1 LILGHCLIS
10 HNKRLNYNLQST
22 IYNLLNEVI
31 VDHVSPVEFYITK
44 LQQGISILATVF
56 YPKKVIVRMS
66 DFKSNEYKNLVG
78 GEYHEPDQ

>member
-1 LILGHCLIS
+1 MIGIDPRAL
-10 HNKRLNYNLQST
+10 LNFSQQTLELQSK
-22 IYNLLNEVI
+22 INEMS